1 MAMDATLQI
10 RMNSDLKAQVEELYR
25 SMGTSFAEAV
35 RIFAQQSLREGGMP
49 FRPTLKAWEDMTAQE
64 INSKLLQSEAD
75 IAADRVCT
83 QDELDRRMKG
93 RFAHGTDTTV

>member
-10 RMNSDLKAQVEELYR
+10 RMSSDLKTQVEELYR

-64 INSKLLQSEAD
+64 INAKLLQSEED
-75 IAADRVCT
+75 ISQGRLVGQED
-83 QDELDRRMKG
+83 LDHRMKG
-93 RFAHGTDTTV
+93 RFARGTDTAV

>member
-25 SMGTSFAEAV
+25 NMGTSFAEAV

-64 INSKLLQSEAD
+64 INAKLLQSEDD
-75 IAADRVCT
+75 IAAGRVYT

-93 RFAHGTDTTV
+93 RFAHGTDSKV